1 VRSVQ
6 RRIHWRLSRLRQNK
20 KIVAGQEFFE
30 SNPNVRGG
38 ELFAAET
45 RISVTVILDSLAEGS
60 TQEEILRSYPSQK
73 RGHTAT
79 ALADAGELAHEQ
91 RLVPRRLSQRE
102 FSYLRI
108 SRSVFYPDWGADEA
122 EGFTDLVFQKALVG
136 EM

>member
-1 VRSVQ
+1 
-6 RRIHWRLSRLRQNK
+6 LC
-20 KIVAGQEFFE
+20 APG
-30 SNPNVRGG
+30 
-38 ELFAAET
+38 T

-73 RGHTAT
+73 PGHIAA
-79 ALADAGELAHEQ
+79 ALAYAAELAHEE
-91 RLVPRRLSQRE
+91 RLAPRRLSRRE

-122 EGFTDLVFQKALVG
+122 EGFTDLVFQEALVG